1 MKIAIG
7 NDHAGVDVK
16 RKIEN
21 HLSEKGHKVI
31 NKGYDGKESV
41 DYPDFIHPVSI
52 EVKEK
57 NVQIGIIICGSGNG
71 AAMTANKHKGIRAA
85 ICWNEEIAEL
95 ARQHNDANVISIPSR
110 FLSEEKIINIVE
122 TFIKTG
128 FEGGRHKRRI
138 DKIDG
143 NDWVERTNVLWYK
156 HQGVL
161 WNI

>member
-7 NDHAGVDVK
+7 NDHAGVEVK

-21 HLSEKGHKVI
+21 YLSQKGYTVI

-41 DYPDFIHPVSI
+41 DYPDYIHPVSL

-57 NVQIGIIICGSGNG
+57 KAQIGIIICGSGNG
-71 AAMTANKHKGIRAA
+71 AAMTANKHKGVRAA
-85 ICWNEEIAEL
+85 ICWSEEIAEL
-95 ARQHNDANVISIPSR
+95 ARQHNDANIISIPSR
-110 FLSEEKIINIVE
+110 FLSEEETISIVE
-122 TFIKTG
+122 AFIKTD

-143 NDWVERTNVLWYK
+143 ND
-156 HQGVL
+156 
-161 WNI
+161 

>member
-16 RKIEN
+16 KKIEN
-21 HLSEKGHKVI
+21 YLSEKGYTVI

-41 DYPDFIHPVSI
+41 DYPDYIHPVST

-57 NVQIGIIICGSGNG
+57 KAQIGIIICGSGNG
-71 AAMTANKHKGIRAA
+71 AAMTANKHKGVRAA
-85 ICWNEEIAEL
+85 ICWSEEIAEL
-95 ARQHNDANVISIPSR
+95 ARQHNDANIISIPSR
-110 FLSEEKIINIVE
+110 FLSEKEIINIVE
-122 TFIKTG
+122 VFIKTD

-143 NDWVERTNVLWYK
+143 ND
-156 HQGVL
+156 
-161 WNI
+161 

>member
-7 NDHAGVDVK
+7 NDHAGVEVK

-21 HLSEKGHKVI
+21 HLSEKGYTVI

-57 NVQIGIIICGSGNG
+57 KAQIGIIICGSGNG

-95 ARQHNDANVISIPSR
+95 ARQHNDANIVSIPSR
-110 FLSEEKIINIVE
+110 FLSEEEIIKIIEV
-122 TFIKTG
+122 FIKTS
-128 FEGGRHKRRI
+128 FDGGRHKRRI

-143 NDWVERTNVLWYK
+143 ND
-156 HQGVL
+156 
-161 WNI
+161 